1 MVRHTRASEGATPP
15 EPTSGPVHEL
25 RAHTIEMLETRGI
38 SDEALGVMR
47 PAHRILGLM
56 RPAVIVP
63 AGRAWRL
70 GVLLID
76 RSGRLYSTG
85 MVTRAITPKRGVADH
100 SLIADA
106 RREDQR
112 AAVRG
117 SFAEGEVVNF
127 GYSPIPLDEASLRAG
142 AGPLSMDGTTVTV
155 RWDTSGAGRGSA
167 PLETYLAERIALL
180 TMD

>member
-1 MVRHTRASEGATPP
+1 MARRDRGDEGVRPH
-15 EPTSGPVHEL
+15 EPAFGPFREL
-25 RAHTIEMLETRGI
+25 LAHTIEVLDTRGI
-38 SDEALGVMR
+38 PDEALGVMR

-76 RSGRLYSTG
+76 RSGALYATG
-85 MVTRAITPKRGVADH
+85 MVTRAITPNRGVADH

-127 GYSPIPLDEASLRAG
+127 GYSPIALDEESLRVG
-142 AGPLSMDGTTVTV
+142 AGPLSMNATTVMV
-155 RWDTSGAGRGSA
+155 KWDTSGAGRGSA
-167 PLETYLAERIALL
+167 PLETYLAERIGLL
-180 TMD
+180 GND

>member
-1 MVRHTRASEGATPP
+1 MVRRGRAGVAR
-15 EPTSGPVHEL
+15 EPAFGPVREL
-25 RAHTIEMLETRGI
+25 LARTIDELDARAIP
-38 SDEALGVMR
+38 DEALGIMR

-56 RPAVIVP
+56 RPAVIAP

-76 RSGRLYSTG
+76 RSGRLYATG
-85 MVTRAITPKRGVADH
+85 MVTRAIMPKRGVADH

-106 RREDQR
+106 RREEQR

-142 AGPLSMDGTTVTV
+142 AGPLLMSGTTVTV
-155 RWDTSGAGRGSA
+155 SWDASGAGRGSA
-167 PLETYLAERIALL
+167 PLESYLAERIALL
-180 TMD
+180 HLE

>member
-1 MVRHTRASEGATPP
+1 MARRDRGGEGIRQHEPASG
-15 EPTSGPVHEL
+15 SL
-25 RAHTIEMLETRGI
+25 RALLDHTVEVLDTRGVP
-38 SDEALGVMR
+38 DEALGVMR

-76 RSGRLYSTG
+76 RDGRLYATG
-85 MVTRAITPKRGVADH
+85 SVTRAVTPQRGVADH

-106 RREDQR
+106 RREEQR

-127 GYSPIPLDEASLRAG
+127 GYSVIPLGEDSLRAG
-142 AGPLSMDGTTVTV
+142 AGPLVMSGSTVTV
-155 RWDTSGAGRGSA
+155 RWDSSGAGRGSA
-167 PLETYLAERIALL
+167 PLETYLAERISLL
-180 TMD
+180 GND

>member
-1 MVRHTRASEGATPP
+1 VKPHQPRDDSADQASGTY
-15 EPTSGPVHEL
+15 GPVREL
-25 RAHTIEMLETRGI
+25 LALTIDVLDTREI

-76 RSGRLYSTG
+76 RSGRLYSIG
-85 MVTRAITPKRGVADH
+85 MVTRAVTPKRGVADH

-167 PLETYLAERIALL
+167 PLEAYFAERIALL

>member
-1 MVRHTRASEGATPP
+1 MKPHPPRDHAASQSSE
-15 EPTSGPVHEL
+15 TSGPVREL
-25 RAHTIEMLETRGI
+25 LTRTIEVLETRG
-38 SDEALGVMR
+38 SPDEALGLLR
-47 PAHRILGLM
+47 PAHRILGLR

-70 GVLLID
+70 GVLLLD
-76 RSGRLYSTG
+76 RSGALYATG
-85 MVTRAITPKRGVADH
+85 MVTRAISPKRGVADH

-117 SFAEGEVVNF
+117 SFADGQVVNF
-127 GYSPIPLDEASLRAG
+127 GYSAIPLDEDSLRAG
-142 AGPLSMDGTTVTV
+142 AGPLSKNGTTVTV

-167 PLETYLAERIALL
+167 PLESYLAERISLL
-180 TMD
+180 AND

>member
-1 MVRHTRASEGATPP
+1 VKPHRPRDDNADQASEIH
-15 EPTSGPVHEL
+15 GPVREL
-25 RAHTIEMLETRGI
+25 LAHTIEMLDTRGI
-38 SDEALGVMR
+38 SDEALGVMK
-47 PAHRILGLM
+47 PAHRVLGLM

-106 RREDQR
+106 RREEQR

-117 SFAEGEVVNF
+117 SFAEDEVVNF
-127 GYSPIPLDEASLRAG
+127 GHSLIPLDEDSLRAG

-167 PLETYLAERIALL
+167 PLEAYLAERIALL